1 MGGRQQAGQ
10 GGNDSGMLRDLF
22 GVRPILVD
30 RFLAFGAFMTTSEH
44 TPAPETVNDA
54 ASENENKAEIPAF
67 SFPFKP
73 GELLQAKKDQGWYQK
88 GGKSNHE
95 KRPGAAPAGTRRS
108 MGKR

>member
-1 MGGRQQAGQ
+1 
-10 GGNDSGMLRDLF
+10 MLRDLL
-22 GVRPILVD
+22 GVTPFIVD
-30 RFLAFGAFMTTSEH
+30 RFLNFGAFMTTSEH
-44 TPAPETVNDA
+44 TPAPETVDNA
-54 ASENENKAEIPAF
+54 ATEAETKAEIPAF

>member
-1 MGGRQQAGQ
+1 
-10 GGNDSGMLRDLF
+10 MLRGLL
-22 GVRPILVD
+22 GVSPFLVD
-30 RFLAFGAFMTTSEH
+30 RSPSFGAFMTTSEH
-44 TPAPETVNDA
+44 TPAPETVDNA
-54 ASENENKAEIPAF
+54 ASVTPDKADIPAF